1 MADKSWKAFERRL
14 AKRVG
19 GRRIPSTGEK
29 EGVDVDAGPFVYQAK
44 LRRGMPSYLKDWLRG
59 IVAAGERKGGS
70 TGVVVWKAPN
80 ARDDDAVVVLR
91 LRDWQDWHGVGDTES
106 EKPAG
111 TESDGPQFCSRG
123 ITENGWDEHLEAYHM
138 RLGPSATGYLVNSKT
153 TEIHDEN
160 RNLKEEIRF

>member
-1 MADKSWKAFERRL
+1 MPDKAWKAFERRV

-44 LRRGMPSYLKDWLRG
+44 LRRGMPSYLRSWLSG
-59 IVAAGERKGGS
+59 IVAAGKRHGGS
-70 TGVVVWKAPN
+70 TGVVIWKAPG

-91 LRDWQDWHGVGDTES
+91 LRDWQDWHGVEDTES

-123 ITENGWDEHLEAYHM
+123 IAENGWDKHLEHTTASSTRRN
-138 RLGPSATGYLVNSKT
+138 RLPRELQP
-153 TEIHDEN
+153 TEIHDGN
-160 RNLKEEIRF
+160 RNLKEAVRI

>member
-1 MADKSWKAFERRL
+1 
-14 AKRVG
+14 
-19 GRRIPSTGEK
+19 
-29 EGVDVDAGPFVYQAK
+29 
-44 LRRGMPSYLKDWLRG
+44 MPSYLRSWLSG
-59 IVAAGERKGGS
+59 IVAAGERHGGS

-111 TESDGPQFCSRG
+111 NESDGPFDFVHG
-123 ITENGWDEHLEAYHM
+123 GKAGNGENDHLDHLEHTTAS
-138 RLGPSATGYLVNSKT
+138 RPIRNPAPLVNSKP
-153 TEIHDEN
+153 TEIHDGN

>member
-1 MADKSWKAFERRL
+1 MPDKAWKSFERRI

-91 LRDWQDWHGVGDTES
+91 LRDWQDWHGVEDTGS

-111 TESDGPQFCSRG
+111 TESDGPLDFVHG
-123 ITENGWDEHLEAYHM
+123 VAGNGDDEHLDHSTSRPLRNPA
-138 RLGPSATGYLVNSKT
+138 SLVSSNQ
-153 TEIHDEN
+153 TEIHNGN
-160 RNLKEEIRF
+160 RTDQTRAI